1 MIRPRTQIG
10 GVICCMFILTP
21 LGKSSGINYPPP
33 HKPLNLSTNFRFW
46 AYMQEIPLS
55 WLTWDAQ
62 VSRDLGLQ
70 CKP

>member
-1 MIRPRTQIG
+1 MIRHRTQIG
-10 GVICCMFILTP
+10 GVICWMFILTP
-21 LGKSSGINYPPP
+21 LGKSSGTNYPPP

-46 AYMQEIPLS
+46 AYMQEIPLL

-62 VSRDLGLQ
+62 VSRDLDLQ